1 MSTKIAEKFEAS
13 MKTGFL
19 SIFILI
25 ILEKG
30 PSYGYKISK
39 QIEKRTIGLWEIPS
53 STLYTVLKDM
63 TEKKLISYVEKQVE
77 GRNRKIY
84 EITQKGHSTLN
95 IMLEKKNIIEHSFE
109 TLKTAMLGED
119 KEEYHN
125 KFHKF
130 GPLDLILTRLDE
142 KTETEQLEFLELQ
155 KLVIKR
161 DIQRHKEM
169 IRRIDEI
176 ITKLKKNITNTEK
189 NLTN

>member
-19 SIFILI
+19 SVFILI

-39 QIEKRTIGLWEIPS
+39 EIEKRTLGLWEIPS

-63 TEKKLISYVEKQVE
+63 TEKKLISYIEKQVE

-119 KEEYHN
+119 RDEHHD

-130 GPLDLILTRLDE
+130 GPLDLILNRLDE
-142 KTETEQLEFLELQ
+142 KTEKEQLEFLELQ
-155 KLVIKR
+155 KLVITR
-161 DIQRHKEM
+161 DIKSHKEI

-176 ITKLKKNITNTEK
+176 ITKLKKRITKAEN
-189 NLTN
+189 N

>member
-19 SIFILI
+19 SVFILI
-25 ILEKG
+25 ILERG

-39 QIEKRTIGLWEIPS
+39 EIEKRTLGLWEIPS

-63 TEKKLISYVEKQVE
+63 TEKNLISYNEEQVE

-95 IMLEKKNIIEHSFE
+95 LMLEKKNIIEHSFE
-109 TLKTAMLGED
+109 TLKAAMLGED
-119 KEEYHN
+119 SEEHRS

-130 GPLDLILTRLDE
+130 GPLNLILTRLDE
-142 KTETEQLEFLELQ
+142 KTEKEQLEFLELQ
-155 KLVIKR
+155 KLVITR
-161 DIQRHKEM
+161 DIRRYKEI
-169 IRRIDEI
+169 IRKIDEI
-176 ITKLKKNITNTEK
+176 IKKLNKRITNTEK
-189 NLTN
+189 N